1 MVNRHRMMQDFD
13 ANPMENS
20 PKTEL
25 EPSRGL
31 SGAQPKRHV
40 PLLLYG
46 VLLFLAG
53 IMTYLVGVSLGVPRV
68 LFGLDWLEDVQVG
81 IIWYSGVPIVL
92 GVALALIDLLIFF
105 DAKRFGMPLRQE
117 PIKNR
122 KVTVALT
129 AYNDEES
136 IAESVRDFK
145 AHPDVARVIV
155 VSNNSKDETFARAEA
170 AGAITFDELQPGYG
184 RCVFRCL
191 SEAAKHEDT
200 DFVVLSEGDC
210 TFRGADIDKLLA
222 YAPHADIVNG
232 TRTAEP
238 LREHRTQLSTFM
250 YYGNLFAGKL
260 LEAKHLGRGTMTDL
274 GTTYKLCR
282 RDALLELLPLVN
294 PAINL
299 EFNAHLLDVALEHGA
314 VLVECPI
321 TFHPRVG
328 ESKGGNTDNWRGFTV
343 GIKMIWGL
351 AFGWAKPA

>member
-20 PKTEL
+20 PKPEQ
-25 EPSRGL
+25 EPEQSRGL
-31 SGAQPKRHV
+31 SGAQPKKHV

-53 IMTYLVGVSLGVPRV
+53 IITYLVGVALGVPRV
-68 LFGLDWLEDVQVG
+68 LFGLSGLEEVQVG

-155 VSNNSKDETFARAEA
+155 VSNNSKDETFAIETDCV
-170 AGAITFDELQPGYG
+170 GQKELLRQVLRIIGNLG
-184 RCVFRCL
+184 IR
-191 SEAAKHEDT
+191 
-200 DFVVLSEGDC
+200 VVLNL
-210 TFRGADIDKLLA
+210 DKLLL
-222 YAPHADIVNG
+222 YLSNG
-232 TRTAEP
+232 
-238 LREHRTQLSTFM
+238 
-250 YYGNLFAGKL
+250 
-260 LEAKHLGRGTMTDL
+260 
-274 GTTYKLCR
+274 
-282 RDALLELLPLVN
+282 ALVSSE
-294 PAINL
+294 I
-299 EFNAHLLDVALEHGA
+299 
-314 VLVECPI
+314 
-321 TFHPRVG
+321 G
-328 ESKGGNTDNWRGFTV
+328 ESL
-343 GIKMIWGL
+343 I
-351 AFGWAKPA
+351 A